1 MELKQQ
7 EWDIP
12 DNMTYEQSIR
22 RLEEIVTL
30 LERGETALDQS
41 MALFR
46 EVIALSSWCT
56 TYLSD
61 MKEEMVK
68 LIDADGQVAPI
79 EPMEESHGQ

>member
-46 EVIALSSWCT
+46 EGIALSSWCT
-56 TYLSD
+56 AYLSD

-68 LIDADGQVAPI
+68 LIDVDGQVAPI
-79 EPMEESHGQ
+79 ESMEEIHGQ